1 MDEFFEIVSRFTQ
14 LSNEARRD
22 LSAHLKKEEFPKGHT
37 LVKEDTTCNYL
48 YFIVSGL
55 TRTYYF
61 KDGKDVTDWISA
73 KNDFACSIISF
84 ITRKPDRRI
93 IELLEPSVLYA
104 LSYNDTEKLCA
115 AHHCIE
121 IFFRHLSNLGL
132 VQLQQRF
139 DNLHFKTALERYQIL
154 METNPSFIQRV
165 PLGMIASYLGI
176 TQETLSRIRGQI

>member
-1 MDEFFEIVSRFTQ
+1 MDEFFAIVSTFTQ
-14 LSNEARRD
+14 LSDEARRD
-22 LSAHLKKEEFPKGHT
+22 LSAHLKKEEFQKGHI

-48 YFIVSGL
+48 YFIVNGL

-73 KNDFACSIISF
+73 ENDFACSVISF

-93 IELLEPSVLYA
+93 IELLEPSVLYV

-121 IFFRHLSNLGL
+121 NFFRHLSNFGL

-154 METNPSFIQRV
+154 MESNPSFIQRV

>member
-1 MDEFFEIVSRFTQ
+1 MDVFFGTVSQFTQ
-14 LSNEARRD
+14 LTPEARHD
-22 LSAHLKKEEFPKGHT
+22 LSAHLKKIEFPKGYI
-37 LVKEDTTCNYL
+37 LLKEDTTCNYL
-48 YFIVSGL
+48 YFIESGL
-55 TRTYYF
+55 TRTFYY

-73 KNDFACSIISF
+73 ENDFACSVISF

-104 LSYNDTEKLCA
+104 LSYDDSERLCA

-121 IFFRHLSNLGL
+121 NFFRRLVSYGL

-139 DNLHFKTALERYQIL
+139 DSLHFESALHRYQIL

-165 PLGMIASYLGI
+165 PLGMIASYIGV
-176 TQETLSRIRGQI
+176 TQETLSRIRAQV